1 MDTTSDTLSR
11 ILRILAERPD
21 VQQRLRAEIVEASLG
36 GGSAYDHLMQLPFLD
51 AACRESLWVWVLS

>member
-36 GGSAYDHLMQLPFLD
+36 GGSAYDHLMQLPSSML
-51 AACRESLWVWVLS
+51 CVEKVCGCGC